1 MSRVLFAPQVRRYFN
16 MLIPTLHTLGY
27 FDHLEGSRKYV
38 KRLVDGIIAGLPTSL
53 HKPAPPHF
61 DRYGKGMWYA
71 AFRHNRATT
80 WYAFFTRYDSGGEI
94 VYLVRYIANN
104 HTAAQYL

>member
-1 MSRVLFAPQVRRYFN
+1 MSVYTTPGVKRYLN
-16 MLIPTLHTLGY
+16 DLITILYEKEY
-27 FDHLEGSRKYV
+27 FSYEDAAHKYV
-38 KRLVDGIIAGLPTSL
+38 DDLLDDIISTLPTRP
-53 HKPAPPHF
+53 HRPAPPHF

-80 WYAFFTRYDSGGEI
+80 WYAFFTRYDTGGEI